1 MPVRIEKPR
10 IYSTKDM
17 FLFWAKNMQKEKPHL
32 ILKHEKGLIQSNR
45 NAELWYIVKEEL
57 NYLSVRNL
65 QIDAEIQKLEKT
77 DKQIDYFTN
86 STFRIFELKKEIFDN
101 TAKIKELQKL
111 PGDTKKLIL
120 DYEKF
125 KSVVSSYNK
134 LASESIIQGANLNLM
149 NRLGYVQ
156 IRRIIPSTLK
166 KKNVIDW
173 KESYLY
179 KKELIEKG
187 ETPKDKE
194 HPEGKNW
201 LVYKLQPWYLR
212 WSWVKANQK
221 ATVKNNKVYAFY
233 PTTGDTTTEINGV
246 PGNKSKLSQ
255 AVRSNPLLHEKY
267 TVVDLKEVRKNQRER
282 YKQNKML
289 RLQKESTVNVP
300 NETVN

>member
-57 NYLSVRNL
+57 DYLSVRNL

-86 STFRIFELKKEIFDN
+86 STFKIFELKKEIFDN

-149 NRLGYVQ
+149 NRLGYIQ

-166 KKNVIDW
+166 KKNIIDW

-187 ETPKDKE
+187 EIPKDKE
-194 HPEGKNW
+194 HPQGKNW
-201 LVYKLQPWYLR
+201 LIYKLQ
-212 WSWVKANQK
+212 
-221 ATVKNNKVYAFY
+221 
-233 PTTGDTTTEINGV
+233 
-246 PGNKSKLSQ
+246 
-255 AVRSNPLLHEKY
+255 H
-267 TVVDLKEVRKNQRER
+267 
-282 YKQNKML
+282 
-289 RLQKESTVNVP
+289 
-300 NETVN
+300 